1 MRPVK
6 RLLGLVGGVSACVLV
21 ACTAAPEATIDV
33 PHGVYAAEWVSVGD
47 SANLLTAVPPE
58 FDFRGESLWASVSC
72 NELNADYGVRD
83 SQLVVSNR
91 EVTAMGARS
100 TRCPSRMRSCGSST
114 AVRRSTST
122 ATFSPSLA
130 TAWKRGFDRRRRRT
144 DLPLSRAVDA

>member
-47 SANLLTAVPPE
+47 SANLLTDVPPE

-91 EVTAMGARS
+91 EVTAMGCPQYEMPVQDALVRLVDSSPTFDVNGDLLTLTGDGVEARL
-100 TRCPSRMRSCGSST
+100 RQK
-114 AVRRSTST
+114 A
-122 ATFSPSLA
+122 
-130 TAWKRGFDRRRRRT
+130 
-144 DLPLSRAVDA
+144 